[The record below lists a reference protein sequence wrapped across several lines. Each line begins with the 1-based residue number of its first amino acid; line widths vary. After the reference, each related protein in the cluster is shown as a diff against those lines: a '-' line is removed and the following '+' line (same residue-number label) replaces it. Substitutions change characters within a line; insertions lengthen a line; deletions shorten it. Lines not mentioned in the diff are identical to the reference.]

1 MYMNGNKFVNF
12 LELVRFSP
20 DFEKKN
26 IFTYNLKCFKK
37 RKHLKKFAKT

>member
-20 DFEKKN
+20 DFEKKTSSHT
-26 IFTYNLKCFKK
+26 I
-37 RKHLKKFAKT
+37 